1 MNTTLELLDCIHTH
15 LTAFEL
21 PELWSVNIT
30 ASSVGPRVSVQ
41 LAEHQPP
48 EIARGLLIW
57 ADTLADVTVEAWRVP
72 RGDCVHLS
80 VTGELADGTAVCVF
94 GGVPFTGRGLGGEL
108 EPDSGTV
115 VSLATLRAVA
125 TVGQVTV

>member
-1 MNTTLELLDCIHTH
+1 MNTTLELLDCIHAH
-15 LTAFEL
+15 LAAFEL

-30 ASSVGPRVSVQ
+30 ASSVGPRASVQ

-72 RGDCVHLS
+72 CGDCVHLS

-94 GGVPFTGRGLGGEL
+94 GGVPFTGRGLGAEL

-115 VSLATLRAVA
+115 VPLATLRAIA
-125 TVGQVTV
+125 TVGEVTA